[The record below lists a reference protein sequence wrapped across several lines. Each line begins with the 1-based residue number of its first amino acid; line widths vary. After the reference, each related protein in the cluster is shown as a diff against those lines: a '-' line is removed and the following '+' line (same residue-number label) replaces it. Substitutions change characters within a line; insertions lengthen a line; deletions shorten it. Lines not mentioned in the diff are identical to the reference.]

1 MVKAVAKKG
10 TEEIK
15 GRNASGRTWKGER
28 KRHSQSVIMK
38 HMKQDYKQKMEQKR
52 KFKEMKEL
60 ERSLKER
67 EEREIEEK
75 KRRRAENIRR
85 REENEKKGE
94 VYQVISNPNKIKRLT
109 KKQMK
114 NIRIMKDTS
123 SLEKK

>member
-1 MVKAVAKKG
+1 MVKVSKKG

-15 GRNASGRTWKGER
+15 GRNASGRAWKGER
-28 KRHSQSVIMK
+28 ARQSQSTIVK
-38 HMKQDYKQKMEQKR
+38 HLKTSYEEKMEQKR
-52 KFKEMKEL
+52 RHKEMKDIEK
-60 ERSLKER
+60 SLKER
-67 EEREIEEK
+67 EERAIEDK

-85 REENEKKGE
+85 RAENEKKGE

>member
-1 MVKAVAKKG
+1 MVKVTKKG

-15 GRNASGRTWKGER
+15 GRNASGRVWKGAR
-28 KRHSQSVIMK
+28 TRQSQSTLIK
-38 HMKQDYKQKMEQKR
+38 HLKMGYDEKMEQKR
-52 KFKEMKEL
+52 RHKEMKDL

-85 REENEKKGE
+85 RAENEKKGE
-94 VYQVISNPNKIKRLT
+94 IYQVISNPNKIKRLT

-114 NIRIMKDTS
+114 NIRVMKDTS

>member
-1 MVKAVAKKG
+1 MVKETKKG

-15 GRNASGRTWKGER
+15 GRNVSGRAWKGER
-28 KRHSQSVIMK
+28 TRQSQSIINK
-38 HMKQDYKQKMEQKR
+38 HMKRTYEEKMEEKR
-52 KFKEMKEL
+52 RHKEMKDL

-67 EEREIEEK
+67 EERAIEEK

-85 REENEKKGE
+85 REENAKKSE